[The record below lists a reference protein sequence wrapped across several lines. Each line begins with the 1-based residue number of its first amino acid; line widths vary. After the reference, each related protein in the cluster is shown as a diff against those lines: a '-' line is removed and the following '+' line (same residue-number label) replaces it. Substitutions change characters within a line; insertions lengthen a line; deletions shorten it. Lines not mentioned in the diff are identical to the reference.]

1 MRHPHVQ
8 SVLDRLTMTTETT
21 TKGFVSA
28 QDTSRLL
35 GYCTGLLK
43 LDHLTADDRKACRRY
58 LSNYSGICYDI
69 GPTKIPRALTVAEAR
84 RVAVMRR
91 LYARKRK

>member
-8 SVLDRLTMTTETT
+8 SVIDRLTMTTETT
-21 TKGFVSA
+21 VKGFVSA

-43 LDHLTADDRKACRRY
+43 LDRLSAGDREACRRY
-58 LSNYSGICYDI
+58 LKMNR
-69 GPTKIPRALTVAEAR
+69 PLTVAEAR
-84 RVAVMRR
+84 RIGVIRR
-91 LYARKRK
+91 MYARRKK